1 MTDDA
6 SLRQLLSLRRRSEQ
20 RALDVVMRS
29 EEACRQGESA
39 VAAATA
45 QAARQ
50 ARLGRIAE
58 HGLVA
63 AVIGRPLSGGALL
76 RLGAELDALATTATD
91 LHAAVASAQ
100 THLKDCT
107 TALSAARGA
116 YRLRQRATAK
126 LDVLMKDQAHRAGRR
141 AAAIAELSDDD
152 RPARPYAAA
161 ASPAAM

>member
-29 EEACRQGESA
+29 EEACRQGERA

-63 AVIGRPLSGGALL
+63 AAIGRPLSGGALL

-91 LHAAVASAQ
+91 LRAAVAAAQ

-107 TALSAARGA
+107 NTLGAARAA
-116 YRLRQRATAK
+116 YRLRQRAAAK
-126 LDVLMKDQAHRAGRR
+126 LDLLMKDQVHRTGRR

-152 RPARPYAAA
+152 RPARPHTAA